1 LAARAGSVMLVVAIR
16 EGGRKMTNLATTLV
30 RCFANGE
37 VSEQTLGRW
46 DLLKLPVGLQHEP
59 HNTSEVDCQLQ
70 TLLSAP
76 QPRRPRYSDPEL
88 LALHAAATQPVLV

>member
-1 LAARAGSVMLVVAIR
+1 
-16 EGGRKMTNLATTLV
+16 MTNLATTLV
-30 RCFANGE
+30 RCFADGE

-59 HNTSEVDCQLQ
+59 PHTGDVDCQAQ

-76 QPRRPRYSDPEL
+76 QPRRPQYGDPEL